1 MSRRA
6 LSSVVSLC
14 VVAALLAWAAAPVV
28 ASMAEK
34 GSISGRVLMS
44 DGKPAQLTLRLEQTV
59 PMGMDKGDR
68 KPRSTGPDTGATQL
82 QGGERQGNVKVI
94 ARVTTDKEGKFTIPN
109 LEQGAYT
116 LVGGS
121 RSLGWIYYPVE
132 VEAGKETKLGDITL
146 TKT

>member
-6 LSSVVSLC
+6 LSSVVSVC

-28 ASMAEK
+28 AAAMAEK

-44 DGKPAQLTLRLEQTV
+44 DGKPAQIPLRLEQTV

-68 KPRSTGPDTGATQL
+68 KPRASWIGSGATEL
-82 QGGERQGNVKVI
+82 QGEKQGNVKII
-94 ARVTTDKEGKFTIPN
+94 ARVTPDKDGKFAIPN

-116 LVGGS
+116 LVGGNKS
-121 RSLGWIYYPVE
+121 VGWIYYPVD

-146 TKT
+146 TKG

>member
-6 LSSVVSLC
+6 LFNVSSLC
-14 VVAALLAWAAAPVV
+14 VVAGLLAWAAGSAVA
-28 ASMAEK
+28 ASMVEK
-34 GSISGRVLMS
+34 GSLSGRVLMS
-44 DGKPAQLTLRLEQTV
+44 DGKPAAIALRLEQTV
-59 PMGMDKGDR
+59 PMGVDKGDR
-68 KPRSTGPDTGATQL
+68 KPRASWIDSGATGL
-82 QGGERQGNVKVI
+82 QGERQGNVKIV

-121 RSLGWIYYPVE
+121 KAIGWIYYPVE

-146 TKT
+146 TKG

>member
-6 LSSVVSLC
+6 LLTLSGLC
-14 VVAALLAWAAAPVV
+14 VAGVLLAWVAGPVA
-28 ASMAEK
+28 ASMMADK
-34 GSISGRVLMS
+34 GSVSGRVLMS
-44 DGKPAQLTLRLEQTV
+44 DGKPAAISLRLEQTV
-59 PMGMDKGDR
+59 PMGVDKGDR
-68 KPRSTGPDTGATQL
+68 KPRASWIDSGATTL
-82 QGGERQGNVKVI
+82 QGERQGNVKIV

-121 RSLGWIYYPVE
+121 KSLGWIYYPVE

-146 TKT
+146 TKG